1 MQIKGLT
8 KQDHGGFVR
17 ETTAIIVA
25 FVLPHTII
33 HVGLLTYIGTSL
45 HSLPI
50 LWIAA
55 DLNQTLTDSG
65 LELFVPILLP

>member
-17 ETTAIIVA
+17 ETTGIIA
-25 FVLPHTII
+25 TFVLPHTVI
-33 HVGLLTYIGTSL
+33 HMELLTYIGTSL
-45 HSLPI
+45 HGLPI

-55 DLNQTLTDSG
+55 DLNQTLTDSS
-65 LELFVPILLP
+65 LELFASILLP